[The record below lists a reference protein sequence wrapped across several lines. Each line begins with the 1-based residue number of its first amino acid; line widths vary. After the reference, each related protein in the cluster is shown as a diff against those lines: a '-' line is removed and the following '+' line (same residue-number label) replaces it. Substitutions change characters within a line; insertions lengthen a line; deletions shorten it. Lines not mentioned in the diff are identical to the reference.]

1 MRIGLLMLTVAWITG
16 ASCQKRPNSE
26 AVQTA
31 VQVVKTKTGI
41 EMISIPAG
49 EFQMGSRS
57 GAADETPVHRVYVS
71 AFLMDRHEVT
81 QQQYSAF
88 PLPDPSHFK
97 DPQRPVEQINWTD
110 ALAFCNERS
119 LDEGLQPCY
128 DLERGDCNFEANGYR
143 LPTEAEW
150 EYACRAGSATT
161 YAHGNSLQQLRA
173 GAWCQGNAPNK
184 TQPVAQKQANAWGLF
199 DMHGNVKEWCNDYYS
214 ETYYQTSPERD
225 PRGPDQ
231 GSERVIRG
239 GGWNSSPEA
248 CRASYRASDASINDT
263 CLASDAIGFRCVRK
277 PDAPLPVSEPKQTPP
292 GSVEKPDLASSGP
305 FSTGLHPAVSTME
318 PTSPASPSLPGE
330 IIARSRADAG
340 VSRQSLTQ
348 EPNMPTN
355 TPAPKTGFLYDDIF
369 LRHDTGTGHPEQAA
383 RLTAIVKHLEQAE
396 LNSQLLML
404 EPPQPAAQQWLAT
417 VHTPEYIQRAQGA
430 WGQGMRLLD
439 SLDVPIS
446 QHSYA
451 VATQAA
457 GAVLQAVDA
466 VMQGRITNAFCA
478 LRPPGHHAL
487 PDQAM
492 GFCIFNNVAIGAR
505 YVQTHYQL
513 ERVLIV
519 DWDVHHGNGTQAMF
533 YDDPTVL
540 YFSTHQSPFYPG
552 TGAASERGDGAGVGY
567 TLNAPLPQGTKDAA
581 YMRVFQEQFT
591 PAALAFKPDFVFIS
605 AGFDAHEDDILG
617 GMKITTQGFAEL
629 TRVVTDI
636 AQQCCAGRI
645 VSVLE
650 GGYHLQGLAN
660 SVGAHVNA
668 LMEASTRS

>member
-1 MRIGLLMLTVAWITG
+1 MIKRITKTLRVLCLIWLVLIWAGIMGLG
-16 ASCQKRPNSE
+16 CQKRPDSD
-26 AVQTA
+26 VTQTA
-31 VQVVKTKTGI
+31 AQVVKTKSGI
-41 EMISIPAG
+41 EMVSIPAG
-49 EFQMGSRS
+49 EFPMGSKAGS
-57 GAADETPVHRVYVS
+57 ADETPAHRVYVS

-81 QQQYSAF
+81 QEQYGAF

-119 LDEGLQPCY
+119 LDEDLQPCY
-128 DLERGDCNFEANGYR
+128 DLESGDCDFEANGYR

-150 EYACRAGSATT
+150 EYACRAGTATT
-161 YAHGNSLQQLRA
+161 YAYGNSAQQLLT

-184 TQPVAQKQANAWGLF
+184 TQPVAQKPANAWGLF

-214 ETYYQTSPERD
+214 ETYYQTSSERD

-239 GGWNSSPEA
+239 GGWSSSPEA

-277 PDAPLPVSEPKQTPP
+277 LGAVLPVSEANQT
-292 GSVEKPDLASSGP
+292 
-305 FSTGLHPAVSTME
+305 
-318 PTSPASPSLPGE
+318 SL
-330 IIARSRADAG
+330 
-340 VSRQSLTQ
+340 QQ
-348 EPNMPTN
+348 EPNMPTDA
-355 TPAPKTGFLYDDIF
+355 PAPKTGFLYDDIF
-369 LRHDTGTGHPEQAA
+369 LRHDTGAGHPEQPA
-383 RLTAIVKHLEQAE
+383 RLTAIVKHLEQSAS
-396 LNSQLLML
+396 NTQLLML
-404 EPPQPAAQQWLAT
+404 GPPKPATQQWLAT
-417 VHTPEYIQRAQGA
+417 VHTTEYVQRAQNA
-430 WGQGMRLLD
+430 WEQGMRFLD
-439 SLDVPIS
+439 SMDVPVS
-446 QHSYA
+446 QHSYE
-451 VATQAA
+451 VATHAA
-457 GAVLQAVDA
+457 GGLLQAVDA

-478 LRPPGHHAL
+478 VRPPGHHAL

-492 GFCIFNNVAIGAR
+492 GFCIFNNVAIGTR

-519 DWDVHHGNGTQAMF
+519 DWDVHHGNGTQAIF

-540 YFSTHQSPFYPG
+540 YFSTHQYPFYPG
-552 TGAASERGDGAGVGY
+552 TGAASEKGDGAGVGY
-567 TLNAPLPQGTKDAA
+567 TLNVPLAQGTNDAV
-581 YMRVFQEQFT
+581 YMRVFQEQLT
-591 PAALAFKPDFVFIS
+591 RAALAFKPDFVFIS
-605 AGFDAHEDDILG
+605 AGFDAHEHDILG
-617 GMKITTQGFAEL
+617 GMKVTTQGFAAL

-668 LMEASTRS
+668 LMEASARS